1 MVDRG
6 GSRRRKVTIKAR
18 LKPTLVW
25 LTISLLAGA
34 FGRYFL
40 GLGFLV
46 SALIAGLSLIA
57 NGLLAD
63 WEDRGTFNE

>member
-1 MVDRG
+1 MN
-6 GSRRRKVTIKAR
+6 IKAR

-25 LTISLLAGA
+25 LAVSVLAGIC
-34 FGRYFL
+34 GNSFL
-40 GLGFLV
+40 GLGFLP
-46 SALIAGLSLIA
+46 SASIVGLSLIA